1 MAQWK
6 VQTALGSNCIK
17 HIFAEHAQNEQEM

>member
-6 VQTALGSNCIK
+6 VQASLGSNCIK
-17 HIFAEHAQNEQEM
+17 HIFAEHEQNEQEM